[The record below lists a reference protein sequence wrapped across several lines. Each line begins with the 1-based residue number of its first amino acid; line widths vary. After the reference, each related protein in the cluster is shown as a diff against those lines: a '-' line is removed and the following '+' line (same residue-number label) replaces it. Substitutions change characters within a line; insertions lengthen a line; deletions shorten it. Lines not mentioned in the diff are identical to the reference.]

1 MNNTKLKLMSMSE
14 AEMIKDNKK
23 CRDMMSPAINRIKRG
38 LDILGSITGM
48 IVFSPL
54 FLLIYLV
61 IKIENG
67 GKVIFSQER
76 IGYQGKPFILY
87 KFRSMKE
94 SAEADGKPALCCQG
108 DKRLTRVGR
117 FLREH
122 HLDELPQ
129 LWNVLKGDMSLVGPR
144 PEVPRYVRLYSE
156 AQRKVLLVRPGI
168 TDLASIAYRNENDLL
183 ARSDDPERTYVEEV
197 MPAKL
202 ELNRRYIVE
211 FSLLGDLRLIG
222 RTIRTVAGGGDPEA

>member
-1 MNNTKLKLMSMSE
+1 MFKL
-14 AEMIKDNKK
+14 
-23 CRDMMSPAINRIKRG
+23 
-38 LDILGSITGM
+38 
-48 IVFSPL
+48 
-54 FLLIYLV
+54 
-61 IKIENG
+61 
-67 GKVIFSQER
+67 
-76 IGYQGKPFILY
+76 
-87 KFRSMKE
+87 RSMTDG
-94 SAEADGKPALCCQG
+94 ADGRGMQIIVGG
-108 DKRLTRVGR
+108 DARITRVGAV
-117 FLREH
+117 LRKYK
-122 HLDELPQ
+122 LDELAQ
-129 LWNVLKGDMSLVGPR
+129 LLNVLRGEMSFVGPR

-222 RTIRTVAGGGDPEA
+222 RTIRAVAGGGEPEA